1 MVLTSMAS
9 RARTS
14 PSHRLARSAIGGLFF
29 LITRYAELLRT
40 RVNCG
45 LAQKKNQGRVVVCGG
60 AANLVGDD
68 PP

>member
-9 RARTS
+9 RART
-14 PSHRLARSAIGGLFF
+14 SHRLARSAIGGLFF

-45 LAQKKNQGRVVVCGG
+45 LAQKKNQGRVVVWGG
-60 AANLVGDD
+60 GGNLVGDD